1 MASRRAG
8 AETING
14 TEVDSVVETLQ
25 EMSGAHGPGASIDA
39 VGMEAHGTGI
49 EDTYDRVKQALGLHT
64 DRGETLREATGQSP
78 ADLFGCFHMLGGS
91 ADVGP
96 TKVTH

>member
-1 MASRRAG
+1 MARRRAG
-8 AETING
+8 AETIND

-25 EMSGAHGPGASIDA
+25 EMSGARGPDASIDA

-64 DRGETLREATGQSP
+64 DRGETPREALASRRST
-78 ADLFGCFHMLGGS
+78 CS
-91 ADVGP
+91 AAP
-96 TKVTH
+96 TC

>member
-8 AETING
+8 AETTND

-25 EMSGAHGPGASIDA
+25 EMSGARGPDACIDA

-49 EDTYDRVKQALGLHT
+49 EDTYDRVKRALGRHT
-64 DRGETLREATGQSP
+64 DRGETPREAMGQSP
-78 ADLFGCFHMLGGS
+78 ADLFGGSHMRGGF

-96 TKVTH
+96 TKVTP

>member
-1 MASRRAG
+1 
-8 AETING
+8 
-14 TEVDSVVETLQ
+14 
-25 EMSGAHGPGASIDA
+25 MSGARGPDARIDA
-39 VGMEAHGTGI
+39 VGMEAHGTRI

-64 DRGETLREATGQSP
+64 DRGEALREAMGQSL
-78 ADLFGCFHMLGGS
+78 ADLFGGSHILGGF

>member
-25 EMSGAHGPGASIDA
+25 EMSGARGPDASIDA

-49 EDTYDRVKQALGLHT
+49 EHTYNRVKQALGLHT
-64 DRGETLREATGQSP
+64 DRGETLREA
-78 ADLFGCFHMLGGS
+78 LG
-91 ADVGP
+91 P
-96 TKVTH
+96 

>member
-1 MASRRAG
+1 
-8 AETING
+8 
-14 TEVDSVVETLQ
+14 
-25 EMSGAHGPGASIDA
+25 
-39 VGMEAHGTGI
+39 MEAHGTGI

-64 DRGETLREATGQSP
+64 DRGETPREAMGRSP
-78 ADLFGCFHMLGGS
+78 ADLFGCSHMLGGF